1 MPDAAP
7 VLAALS
13 SCIQCKAHRDEL
25 ASVAVAEVAKA
36 LPQAGWV
43 GVYWLHG
50 DMLELGPY
58 LGPPTEHTRIAV
70 GTGVCGTAVAEDR
83 DQLVPDVLVRTN
95 YLACSARTR
104 SEIVVLIRSNGKVVG
119 QLDLDSD
126 QVDAF
131 SKDDHGFLRMVAGA
145 MGNLLPLMP
154 DGVPEGD
161 GAPPP
166 VPPPIQGT

>member
-1 MPDAAP
+1 VPDAAP

-13 SCIQCKAHRDEL
+13 SCIQCKLHRDEL
-25 ASVAVAEVAKA
+25 AQVAVTEVAKA

-50 DMLELGPY
+50 DTLELGPY
-58 LGPPTEHTRIAV
+58 VGPATEHTRIPV
-70 GTGVCGTAVAEDR
+70 GTGVCGTAVAEDK
-83 DQLVPDVLVRTN
+83 DQVVPDVRAREN

-131 SKDDHGFLRMVAGA
+131 GKDDHGFLRMVAGA
-145 MGNLLPLMP
+145 VGNLLPMMP
-154 DGVPEGD
+154 SGVSAD
-161 GAPPP
+161 DSAAPKAE
-166 VPPPIQGT
+166 